1 MSGAW
6 PARVA
11 ALRRDA
17 LVFFILLSAV
27 VTPAVVTPAAA
38 RDLTLAAPDEPLVAQ
53 LAKNYVAA
61 FAQQSGIAMVEAPF
75 DGSIEAITLAAG
87 AHTPWDI
94 VLLAAPVLR
103 EGCARGLLQKLD
115 WNAIGGRERYLPEAV
130 SECGVGAFLKTMVL
144 SWDNDK
150 IQGAPSWADFWD
162 VAKYPGKRGL
172 RRDPRMT
179 LEFAL
184 LADGVAPGD
193 VYATLRTSEGLKRA
207 FRKLDQL
214 RPYLVWWQKD
224 DEAAR
229 QLGEGK
235 VLMTMA
241 PSEEI
246 VAADRD
252 GAHHFGMQWN
262 GSLYRIKSFALI
274 AGTPLLDPTRKFLAF
289 IGDPALE
296 ARLMTDLAFGP
307 LAKGA
312 SALLPPPLRALSPS
326 SPGNLKDA
334 LPFDEGFWE
343 ENEAA
348 LRQRFDAW
356 LAQH

>member
-1 MSGAW
+1 MTGHH
-6 PARVA
+6 PAA
-11 ALRRDA
+11 AVCRAIL
-17 LVFFILLSAV
+17 LLSALL
-27 VTPAVVTPAAA
+27 AAGRAPVMA
-38 RDLTLAAPDEPLVAQ
+38 RDLTLAAPEQPLPAM
-53 LAKNYVAA
+53 LTKNYLAA
-61 FAQQSGIAMVEAPF
+61 FTQQSGIAANATPF
-75 DGSIEAITLAAG
+75 DGSLDAVTLAAG
-87 AHTPWDI
+87 SHTPWDI
-94 VLLAAPVLR
+94 VLLAAPVLQR
-103 EGCARGLLQKLD
+103 GCASGLLQKLD

-130 SECGVGAFLKTMVL
+130 SECGVGAYLKTTVL

-193 VYATLRTSEGLKRA
+193 IYATLRTPDGVKRA

-214 RPYLVWWQKD
+214 RPYLVWWDKD
-224 DEAAR
+224 SEAAR
-229 QLGEGK
+229 QLGDGN

-262 GSLYRIKSFALI
+262 GSIYRVRSFAII
-274 AGTPLLDPTRKFLAF
+274 AGTPFLDPARKFLTF

-296 ARLMTDLAFGP
+296 ARIMADLAFGP

-312 SALLPPPLRALSPS
+312 SALLPPALRAFSPTA
-326 SPGNLKDA
+326 PGNLKDA

-343 ENEAA
+343 ENETA
-348 LRQRFDAW
+348 LRQRFDVW